1 MNTAKL
7 SGLAL
12 SPDEDRILFTSDASG
27 IGNAYEVSISTRRQT
42 QLTYSTSESIQS
54 VSYFPKDRRILLSR
68 DRDGVENRV
77 LYVLHPDGSE
87 TSLTH
92 GTRVQTIFHRWSA
105 DEESFYMSTNERD
118 SRFYDLYQVSA
129 SDYSRNTLF
138 ELSDRFHCCAV
149 SDDERYALFVKI
161 ESMAKADVYLGD
173 ISTKGMTAVISDDG
187 DVLNCAPVFN
197 RDGGAIYY
205 VSDKGNDFRYVR
217 RLDLLTGESTCVE
230 RAEGDVGWTFFSP
243 DYQRRV
249 SFFDEASTTRR
260 VMRIHDEVTGEALVL
275 PGFSSDSITSAIF
288 SRSGRKLAFYVNG
301 DRSPGNIYVYDSET
315 GLTARVTESLNAEI
329 DHGDLVESEVVR
341 FHSVDDLEIPALLWR
356 PHHATGDRKFP
367 GLVWVHGGPG
377 GRMAKGYKG
386 RIQYLVNHGYVVLGV
401 NYRGSS
407 GFGKTFL
414 SSDRL
419 KHGREPLLDCVM
431 AKQYLT
437 TLDYVDSTKIGIIG
451 ASFGGFMVLAALTFA
466 PDEFAVGVDICGPS
480 NFLSLAHSLPAYW
493 NIESFYDKLG
503 DLDSGRED
511 LKSISPVFFADRIT
525 RPLMILQGAR
535 DPRCPR
541 QQSEEMVEAI
551 RVAGGEVEY
560 LLFDDEAHGF
570 RKRKNA
576 VYAFESILKFLDLN
590 LKPAAVSAAHHE
602 DSV

>member
-1 MNTAKL
+1 MSTAKL
-7 SGLAL
+7 SGLAF

-27 IGNAYEVSISTRRQT
+27 ISNAYEVSISTRRQT
-42 QLTYSTSESIQS
+42 QLTYSNSESIQS
-54 VSYFPKDRRILLSR
+54 VSYFPKDRRILLSS

-77 LYVLHPDGSE
+77 LYVLNPNGSE

-92 GTRVQTIFHRWSA
+92 GRRVQTVFHRWSA
-105 DEESFYMSTNERD
+105 DEESFYISTNERD
-118 SRFYDLYQVSA
+118 SRFYDLYRVCA
-129 SDYSRNTLF
+129 SDYSRTMLF

-161 ESMAKADVYLGD
+161 ESMAKAHVFLCD
-173 ISTKGMTAVISDDG
+173 ISTQEMTAVISDEG

-197 RDGGAIYY
+197 RDAGAIYY
-205 VSDKGNDFRYVR
+205 VSDKANDFRYVR

-230 RAEGDVGWTFFSP
+230 RVDGDVGWTFFSP
-243 DYQRRV
+243 DYNRRV
-249 SFFDEASTTRR
+249 SFFDEALTTRR
-260 VMRIHDEVTGEALVL
+260 VMRIHDEVTGEARVL
-275 PGFSSDSITSAIF
+275 PSLSSDSITSALF

-301 DRSPGNIYVYDSET
+301 DRSPGNIYVHDFET
-315 GLTARVTESLNAEI
+315 GLTAKVTESLSVEI

-341 FHSVDDLEIPALLWR
+341 FHSVDDLEIPSLLWR
-356 PHHATGDRKFP
+356 PKDTTGNRKFP

-437 TLDYVDSTKIGIIG
+437 TLDYVDSTQIGIIG

-480 NFLSLAHSLPAYW
+480 NFLSLAQSLPAYW
-493 NIESFYDKLG
+493 NIKSFYDKLG
-503 DLDSGRED
+503 DLDSAREE

-541 QQSEEMVEAI
+541 QQSDEMVEAI
-551 RVAGGEVEY
+551 RAAGGEVEY

-570 RKRKNA
+570 RKRKNT

-590 LKPAAVSAAHHE
+590 LKSSSVRAAHQ
-602 DSV
+602 